1 MSTPDE
7 TPATRVES
15 YPTVVTP
22 QPSPPL
28 DDRLTIDL
36 REPIDQNATVERR
49 VIDLRTDHTVDSVDT
64 VLVPPQAGPPVP
76 PPQPVELLRFGP
88 GVPAVIAAAPVATA
102 EPAPPPRRLRRHRA
116 LNIALTAALAVAV
129 VWLLWPAGSLHVRS
143 ISARATPADVAC
155 EQTANV
161 VATVRTNG
169 NPGRLHY
176 RWTRND
182 GVASGTLVQ
191 SLAKGQHS
199 VNLRLTWSF
208 HGPGTYNARATVQ
221 LLSADNPSATVNFRY
236 VC

>member
-49 VIDLRTDHTVDSVDT
+49 VIDLRQT

-76 PPQPVELLRFGP
+76 PPEPVELLRFGP
-88 GVPAVIAAAPVATA
+88 GVPAVIAAAPVAAA
-102 EPAPPPRRLRRHRA
+102 EPAPPPRRLRRSRA
-116 LNIALTAALAVAV
+116 LNIALTVALAVAV
-129 VWLLWPAGSLHVRS
+129 AWLLWPAGPLHVRNVS
-143 ISARATPADVAC
+143 LRATPSVVTC

-161 VATVRTNG
+161 VATVRTDG

-182 GVASGTLVQ
+182 GVGSGTLVQ

-221 LLSADNPSATVNFRY
+221 LLTPGTPNATVNFRY